1 MESQW
6 SDEAAAA
13 FGDDQLQLRVYTS
26 RLLGRDPDLVMHGG
40 GNTSVKI
47 TVPDFFGDPVETL
60 FVKGSG
66 WDLATIEA
74 PGFAPVRLDVLRR
87 LATFEELSDTD
98 MVREQR
104 RAMLNPAAPG
114 PSVEAILHAIL
125 PFRFVDHSHADAVV
139 ALTNTPGGE
148 DRVRGL
154 YGDSVLIV
162 PYVMPGFILAR
173 TIWEM
178 TQGLD
183 WGRIDGMVLM
193 NHGVFT
199 FHDDARTSYE
209 RMVEMVDQ
217 AEKELGRRGALS
229 APALHPEP
237 APKVNP
243 GALATIRRQAGELAS
258 GPLLVRL
265 DDSAAARGFAARAD
279 VADIAT
285 RGPLTPDHVIRT
297 KRTAAVLGDDPVRD
311 LEAFAADYCEYFE
324 THRSPEHQRLDTAP
338 RWAVLRDGGGTLA
351 FGRTPKELRI
361 IGDLTEHTCRAI
373 QWAEHLDAWRA
384 LPARDIFDVEY
395 WVLEQAKLK
404 KGGAAPALRGKV
416 AWVTGAASGIGRATA
431 DALADRGAAVVGL
444 DIDPDIEAFSDGD
457 LRLGLQLDVTDRAAL
472 DNALRHTASTFGG
485 LDLLVL
491 NAGVF
496 PPSQRLDALDDAQWQ
511 RSLDINVTAHQRVLK
526 ATIPVLRHGFEPM
539 AVLIASKNV
548 AAPGPGAA
556 AYSAAKA
563 AATQLA
569 RVAALE
575 LAGDGVRVNVLH
587 PDAVFDTALWSDE
600 VLAERA
606 AHYGLTVEAYKT
618 KNLLG
623 VEVRAADVAR
633 AVCALATDFPATTG
647 AQIPVDGGNDRVV

>member
-6 SDEAAAA
+6 SDSQAPES
-13 FGDDQLQLRVYTS
+13 DDLLGLRVYTS
-26 RLLGRDPDLVMHGG
+26 RLLGQDPDLVMHGG
-40 GNTSVKI
+40 GNTSVKM
-47 TVPDFFGDPVETL
+47 TVPDFFGDPVATL

-66 WDLATIEA
+66 WDLATIEKA
-74 PGFAPVRLDVLRR
+74 GFAPVRLDVLQR
-87 LATFEELSDTD
+87 LATFERLSDTD

-104 RAMLNPAAPG
+104 RAMLDPAAPG

-125 PFRFVDHSHADAVV
+125 PFRFVDHTHADAVV
-139 ALTNTPGGE
+139 ALTNTPSGE
-148 DRVRGL
+148 RRIRDL
-154 YGDSVLIV
+154 YGDSVLRV

-178 TQGLD
+178 TRHVD
-183 WGRIDGMVLM
+183 WSALDGMVLM

-209 RMVEMVDQ
+209 RMVEMVDL
-217 AEKELGRRGALS
+217 AEKELGRRGALT
-229 APALHPEP
+229 APAISDTP
-237 APKVNP
+237 ADVDPATL
-243 GALATIRRQAGELAS
+243 GAIRRRAGELAS
-258 GPLLVRL
+258 TPLLVRL
-265 DDSAAARGFAARAD
+265 DDSPDARGFAERSD
-279 VADIAT
+279 VGELAT

-297 KRTAAVLGDDPVRD
+297 KRTAAVLGDDPSAD
-311 LEAFAADYCEYFE
+311 LDAFAEAYGRYVEA
-324 THRSPEHQRLDTAP
+324 HRAPEHRPLDPAP
-338 RWAVLRDGGGTLA
+338 RWAVLRGVGTLA

-361 IGDLTEHTCRAI
+361 IGDITEHTRRAI
-373 QWAEHLDAWRA
+373 QWAEHLEAWQA
-384 LPARDIFDVEY
+384 LPPREIFDVEY
-395 WVLEQAKLK
+395 WELEQAKLS
-404 KGGAAPALRGKV
+404 KGGAAPPLRGKV

-431 DALADRGAAVVGL
+431 DALAARGAAVVGL
-444 DIDPDIEAFSDGD
+444 DLDRAIETFSDGD
-457 LRLGLQLDVTDRAAL
+457 LRLGLRVDVTDPDEITAAVT
-472 DNALRHTASTFGG
+472 RTAAAFGG

-496 PPSQRLDALDDAQWQ
+496 PPSQKLEDLDEETWG
-511 RSLDINVTAHQRVLK
+511 RSLDVNVTAHRRVLG
-526 ATIPVLRHGFEPM
+526 ATIPLLRHGFDPSV
-539 AVLIASKNV
+539 VLVASKNV

-587 PDAVFDTALWSDE
+587 PDAVFDTALWSDD
-600 VLAERA
+600 VIAQRA

-623 VEVRAADVAR
+623 VEVRARDVAR
-633 AVCALATDFPATTG
+633 AVCALATEFPATTG
-647 AQIPVDGGNDRVV
+647 AQIPVDGGNDRVI